1 MSNNT
6 RTDKEFILEQKL
18 YIIIQLIYLI
28 KDQNILSV
36 KNISKENKDIQT
48 KLLNMR
54 TEILKIE
61 DKLND
66 ILNINKVNS
75 VNEINKTVAQFLN
88 LINEE
93 KAANISVENQNQ
105 HDIKNN
111 DNNVNKSE
119 QKTNNVIKLHTNN
132 TDLEEMKIRTSF
144 NEMIARENKDVYESI
159 KDDEEYKEFLDCSD
173 FIVDEE
179 DSLYQDYLDDRYEE
193 YKKYYK
199 EFYALVNSANI
210 KSWNTNDFDKYMR
223 LRDAGSVKITFC
235 DDKNGNLR
243 IYSKYDL
250 LGLIKENPY
259 DKQNISKR
267 QLPTEIFKYLISN
280 NIIKES
286 DFKIFSKNQFGRT
299 FESKMGDILNENELP
314 EEIGRQKRYNKID
327 FSEFEHS
334 KFKSILYI
342 SNQWSEDSIVKFI
355 AYIRENYNDYIMIID
370 PHKQLLEEMIS
381 NPIPGTEIHAQ
392 HLTYEDLK

>member
-75 VNEINKTVAQFLN
+75 VNETNKTVAQFLN

-159 KDDEEYKEFLDCSD
+159 
-173 FIVDEE
+173 
-179 DSLYQDYLDDRYEE
+179 
-193 YKKYYK
+193 
-199 EFYALVNSANI
+199 
-210 KSWNTNDFDKYMR
+210 
-223 LRDAGSVKITFC
+223 
-235 DDKNGNLR
+235 
-243 IYSKYDL
+243 
-250 LGLIKENPY
+250 
-259 DKQNISKR
+259 
-267 QLPTEIFKYLISN
+267 
-280 NIIKES
+280 
-286 DFKIFSKNQFGRT
+286 
-299 FESKMGDILNENELP
+299 
-314 EEIGRQKRYNKID
+314 
-327 FSEFEHS
+327 
-334 KFKSILYI
+334 
-342 SNQWSEDSIVKFI
+342 
-355 AYIRENYNDYIMIID
+355 
-370 PHKQLLEEMIS
+370 
-381 NPIPGTEIHAQ
+381 
-392 HLTYEDLK
+392 